1 MGFLDD
7 LKKTAN
13 QAVSSV
19 NTTID
24 STQQKSKAN
33 DLLRDLGL
41 LDYLERAGTPHPEAA
56 TERERILGE
65 LAAIVAQLPEVVA
78 GLKTSAAPPP
88 PVPGAA
94 PPPPG
99 AAAPPP
105 PPGAGSATPPPPPAP
120 GSVAPPPPPAPGSAT
135 PPPPPAPGSVA
146 PPPPPG
152 SVAPP
157 PPPAGG

>member
-19 NTTID
+19 NSTID
-24 STQQKSKAN
+24 TTQQKSKAN

-41 LDYLERAGTPHPEAA
+41 LDYLDRSGTPHPQADA
-56 TERERILGE
+56 ERERILGE
-65 LAAIVAQLPEVVA
+65 LAAIVPQVPEVVA
-78 GLKTSAAPPP
+78 GLKTSASPPP

-94 PPPPG
+94 P
-99 AAAPPP
+99 APP
-105 PPGAGSATPPPPPAP
+105 PPGAGTVAPPPAPGAVTPPPPP
-120 GSVAPPPPPAPGSAT
+120 GSVAPPPAPGTVA
-135 PPPPPAPGSVA
+135 PPPPPGSVA

-157 PPPAGG
+157 PPPGA